1 MVNNFGPE
9 NPKTTLL
16 KTNLKLLSW
25 SAQFIEGIGKTT
37 GENFKQL
44 SQRVNELRLSLF
56 KVIAPQRPVPVI
68 LPVLVPKITGTGHRG
83 AVNRNKISHD
93 SVTVQDIW
101 MKITLVASPM
111 P

>member
-1 MVNNFGPE
+1 MTG
-9 NPKTTLL
+9 
-16 KTNLKLLSW
+16 